1 MNRSLKQLL
10 YSLIYLVFLVFI
22 GIVVWGFF
30 SKQPPTCTD
39 GKRNQ
44 NETGIDCGGTCVSCD
59 LKDIQPVEFLGYSVM
74 PLKSGRVSLLVHVK
88 NPNETH
94 HASPFSYTI
103 RLFDENDI
111 EREVFYGD
119 ASLVAG
125 SDGYILE
132 NKTTYSDPKRVEFE
146 MGDANWK
153 LKESFLAPELVIQE
167 TSTTV
172 DKNVVRVKGT
182 IENKSSFGVENIHII
197 AILGGEYNED
207 VFASEMILTRMAAF
221 RKEQFSVAFPSDPE
235 IAQRLKTNATRV
247 IVQAE

>member
-10 YSLIYLVFLVFI
+10 YSLFYLVVFI
-22 GIVVWGFF
+22 FVAIVLWGIF
-30 SKQPPTCTD
+30 SKQPPTCVD
-39 GKRNQ
+39 GKKNQ
-44 NETGIDCGGTCVSCD
+44 NEVGVDCGGVCISCD
-59 LKDIQPVEFLGYSVM
+59 LKGVQPVEFLGYSVM

-94 HASPFSYTI
+94 HASPFGYTI

-111 EREVFYGD
+111 EREVFYGS

-146 MGDANWK
+146 MGDVDWK

-167 TSTTV
+167 ISTTV
-172 DKNVVRVKGT
+172 DNSVVRVKGM

-221 RKEQFSVAFPSDPE
+221 RKEQFSVAFPNDSE
-235 IAQRLKTNATRV
+235 IMQRLKTNATRV